1 MLGWLLAV
9 DCNRFLP
16 LAYGGKTH
24 AIAAWDFEKWI
35 LEVSKSY
42 PPLIALGVLTGIVLD
57 HLLDLFLSNF
67 FVFCEKSGFTGS
79 SPTLADL

>member
-1 MLGWLLAV
+1 M
-9 DCNRFLP
+9 RLP
-16 LAYGGKTH
+16 RGTL
-24 AIAAWDFEKWI
+24 
-35 LEVSKSY
+35 KSGFWRVPKSD

-79 SPTLADL
+79 SPILADL